1 MEENKIQV
9 VVAGPEHEVYVDTIL
24 QTIAD
29 AAKVRGTGIAKRT
42 HEYLATKMKEAKA
55 VIALSGDRFAGFSY
69 IETWGNKQ
77 YVTTSGLI
85 VHPDFRGLGVAKK
98 IKDMTFSLART
109 RWPHAKIFSLTSG
122 AAVMKMNTELG
133 YQPVTFADLTDDEA
147 FWRGCEGCVN
157 VDVLHRTGRKYCI
170 CTAMLYDPEEHL
182 PAKIPA
188 FSGGLDTSYTV
199 MKLTQDGWDV
209 YAACANTGGFS
220 AEQLK
225 TNEENAYKLG
235 AKAYVTLDVTQEYYE
250 KSLKYMIF
258 GNVLRNN
265 CYPISVSSERIF
277 QAIAIARYA
286 KEIGADAIAHGS
298 TGAGNDQ
305 IRFDMTF
312 LVMAP
317 GVEIITLTRDKK
329 LTRKEEVDF
338 LNEHGFF
345 ADFTKLKYSYN
356 VGIWGTS
363 ICGGELLDPT
373 QGLPEEAYLKHVTNP
388 EKESLLKIEFEKG
401 EIVGVNGEKF
411 TDRVKAIQKIEEIG
425 ASYAIGRDA
434 NVGDTIIGI
443 KGRVGFEAAAP
454 KLIIEAHRLL
464 EKSTLSKWQQYWKD
478 QVANWYGMFL
488 HESQYLEPVMPDI
501 EAMLTSS
508 QRNVTGTAILKLRPY
523 GFETVGIDSANDL
536 TKSKLGEYGETQTGW
551 TADEAKGFIKVSST
565 PLRVYYGIH
574 PNER

>member
-1 MEENKIQV
+1 MTDIKNTTFSAEKTEGSSRKRV
-9 VVAGPEHEVYVDTIL
+9 VV
-24 QTIAD
+24 
-29 AAKVRGTGIAKRT
+29 
-42 HEYLATKMKEAKA
+42 
-55 VIALSGDRFAGFSY
+55 
-69 IETWGNKQ
+69 
-77 YVTTSGLI
+77 
-85 VHPDFRGLGVAKK
+85 
-98 IKDMTFSLART
+98 
-109 RWPHAKIFSLTSG
+109 
-122 AAVMKMNTELG
+122 
-133 YQPVTFADLTDDEA
+133 
-147 FWRGCEGCVN
+147 
-157 VDVLHRTGRKYCI
+157 
-170 CTAMLYDPEEHL
+170 
-182 PAKIPA
+182 A

-199 MKLTQDGWDV
+199 MKLKEEGYDV

-225 TNEENAYKLG
+225 KNEENAYKLG
-235 AKAYVTLDVTQEYYE
+235 AVSYVTLDVTQEYYE

-286 KEIGADAIAHGS
+286 NEIGAHAIAHGS

-317 GVEIITLTRDKK
+317 GVEIITLTRDHA
-329 LTRKEEVDF
+329 LSRKEEVDY
-338 LNEHGFF
+338 LNEHGFY

-363 ICGGELLDPT
+363 ICGGELLDSA
-373 QGLPEEAYLKHVTNP
+373 QGLPEEAYLKHVTR
-388 EKESLLKIEFEKG
+388 EEESELRITFEHG
-401 EIVGVNGEKF
+401 EIAAVNGEHFDDKIA
-411 TDRVKAIQKIEEIG
+411 AIQRIEEIG
-425 ASYAIGRDA
+425 AAYGIGRDC

-464 EKSTLSKWQQYWKD
+464 EKYTLSKWQQYWKD
-478 QVANWYGMFL
+478 QIGNWYGMFL
-488 HESQYLEPVMPDI
+488 HESQYLEPVMPDM

-508 QRNVTGTAILKLRPY
+508 QRNVNGTVILKLRPL
-523 GFETVGIDSANDL
+523 GFETVGVDSPDDL
-536 TKSKLGEYGETQTGW
+536 LKSKLGEYGEMQHGW
-551 TADEAKGFIKVSST
+551 TAQDAKGFIKVSST

-574 PNER
+574 PEEQR

>member
-1 MEENKIQV
+1 MANKKV
-9 VVAGPEHEVYVDTIL
+9 VV
-24 QTIAD
+24 
-29 AAKVRGTGIAKRT
+29 
-42 HEYLATKMKEAKA
+42 
-55 VIALSGDRFAGFSY
+55 
-69 IETWGNKQ
+69 
-77 YVTTSGLI
+77 
-85 VHPDFRGLGVAKK
+85 
-98 IKDMTFSLART
+98 
-109 RWPHAKIFSLTSG
+109 
-122 AAVMKMNTELG
+122 
-133 YQPVTFADLTDDEA
+133 
-147 FWRGCEGCVN
+147 
-157 VDVLHRTGRKYCI
+157 
-170 CTAMLYDPEEHL
+170 
-182 PAKIPA
+182 A

-209 YAACANTGGFS
+209 YAACANTGGFP

-235 AKAYVTLDVTQEYYE
+235 AKAYVTLDVTHEYYE

-317 GVEIITLTRDKK
+317 GVEIITLTRDKA
-329 LTRKEEVDF
+329 LSRKEEVDY
-338 LNEHGFF
+338 LNEHGFY

-363 ICGGELLDPT
+363 ICGGEILDPT
-373 QGLPEEAYLKHVTNP
+373 QGLPEEAYLKHVTA
-388 EKESLLKIEFEKG
+388 KEEEAELKITFEKG
-401 EIVGVNGEKF
+401 EIVAVNGEKF
-411 TDRVKAIQKIEEIG
+411 DDKIAAIQKIEEIG
-425 ASYAIGRDA
+425 ASYAIGRDC

-443 KGRVGFEAAAP
+443 KGRVAFEAAAP

-478 QVANWYGMFL
+478 QVGNWYGMFL

-508 QRNVTGTAILKLRPY
+508 QRNVNGTAILKLRPY
-523 GFETVGIDSANDL
+523 SFQTVGIDSPDDL
-536 TKSKLGEYGETQTGW
+536 TKSKLGEYGEMQHGW
-551 TADEAKGFIKVSST
+551 TAEDAKGFIKVSST
-565 PLRVYYGIH
+565 PLRVYYGMH
-574 PNER
+574 PDEQR

>member
-1 MEENKIQV
+1 MANKKV
-9 VVAGPEHEVYVDTIL
+9 VV
-24 QTIAD
+24 
-29 AAKVRGTGIAKRT
+29 
-42 HEYLATKMKEAKA
+42 
-55 VIALSGDRFAGFSY
+55 
-69 IETWGNKQ
+69 
-77 YVTTSGLI
+77 
-85 VHPDFRGLGVAKK
+85 
-98 IKDMTFSLART
+98 
-109 RWPHAKIFSLTSG
+109 
-122 AAVMKMNTELG
+122 
-133 YQPVTFADLTDDEA
+133 
-147 FWRGCEGCVN
+147 
-157 VDVLHRTGRKYCI
+157 
-170 CTAMLYDPEEHL
+170 
-182 PAKIPA
+182 A

-199 MKLTQDGWDV
+199 MKLSQDGWDV

-220 AEQLK
+220 AEQLRV
-225 TNEENAYKLG
+225 NEENAYKLG
-235 AKAYVTLDVTQEYYE
+235 AVQYLTLDVTQEYYA
-250 KSLKYMIF
+250 KSLKYMVF
-258 GNVLRNN
+258 GNVMRNN

-329 LTRKEEVDF
+329 LTRKEEVDY
-338 LNEHGFF
+338 LNDHGFA
-345 ADFTKLKYSYN
+345 ADFAKLKYSYN

-373 QGLPEEAYLKHVTNP
+373 QGLPEEAYLKHVTAK
-388 EKESLLKIEFEKG
+388 EESLLRIEFEKG
-401 EIVGVNGEKF
+401 EVVAVNGERFDDK
-411 TDRVKAIQKIEEIG
+411 VKAIQKIEEIG

-523 GFETVGIDSANDL
+523 GFETVGIDSPNDL
-536 TKSKLGEYGETQTGW
+536 TRSKLGEYGETQTGW

-574 PNER
+574 KDEQR